1 MSPFHQVA
9 TSGSSTQFVCE
20 KPLLATT
27 EPDRFQWFR
36 RENDPSQTQL
46 TTEEPQTSSPATN
59 QFNLSRSIGS
69 GPVLT
74 LPNVSASDSGWYLCC
89 VLSAPSSDVDDRKE
103 ALSNDDDDDVTR
115 LNINYACS
123 AAELVV
129 NAPNVSTIIRRT
141 PTSWWVIA
149 AVTILVVFVV
159 VGLLAL
165 VVCKYHGKLKV
176 FKRAHEA
183 VSSLHNVCPINST
196 ASCSNCCLFRPYND
210 FESI

>member
-20 KPLLATT
+20 KPLLATS

-36 RENDPSQTQL
+36 RENNPSQAQQ

-74 LPNVSASDSGWYLCC
+74 LPNVSALDSGWYLCC
-89 VLSAPSSDVDDRKE
+89 VLSAPSSDVDHRKE
-103 ALSNDDDDDVTR
+103 ALSNDDDDDDEVTP

-129 NAPNVSTIIRRT
+129 NAPDVATIIRRT
-141 PTSWWVIA
+141 PTSWWVIV

-159 VGLLAL
+159 LGLLAL
-165 VVCKYHGKLKV
+165 VLCK
-176 FKRAHEA
+176 
-183 VSSLHNVCPINST
+183 
-196 ASCSNCCLFRPYND
+196 
-210 FESI
+210 